1 MNKSYFKKLSLT
13 LLAPALL
20 APVATI
26 ISCSSVKS
34 DLQLATDRV
43 VQFLNDNILN
53 YGIWLNDVNGYHPNL
68 AILEDKL
75 RPGINL
81 GFKTTLELLNYD
93 TDKGQ
98 LTLRVQLKRS
108 EKEVNDFKITL
119 NGLRTKKQEVVEQK
133 IKKELGIHIS
143 QDIFNRIINSKDP
156 SAIIPDKLNEDV
168 LLSYINWG
176 RDSKYYSTNIWD
188 SELSPEDIGV
198 TPEFKDIQ
206 LERIHGIETGHIEF
220 KVRLSKD
227 GVWTN
232 WTKHIVHGFQ
242 DHMRELWRNIDYYI
256 QMFDAYLKGS
266 GDPNKKPSEIKN
278 KEELE
283 EMYIIPI
290 NEGGWVEINEIVE
303 GSANDKEGSIVLNL
317 KFKIF
322 NAANGQITVIKNVPI
337 KFYGFKAT
345 G

>member
-26 ISCSSVKS
+26 ASCSSVKS

-43 VQFLNDNILN
+43 VQVLNDNILN
-53 YGIWLNDVNGYHPNL
+53 YGIWLNDANGFHADL
-68 AILEDKL
+68 LRLEHMLK
-75 RPGINL
+75 PGINL

-133 IKKELGIHIS
+133 IKKELGIHVS
-143 QDIFNRIINSKDP
+143 QDIFSRTIWSKDP
-156 SAIIPDKLNEDV
+156 KAIIPDKLNEDV

-176 RDSKYYSTNIWD
+176 RDSKYYNYTNIWN

-206 LERIHGIETGHIEF
+206 LERIHGVETGHIEF

-242 DHMRELWRNIDYYI
+242 DHMQELWRNIDYYI

-290 NEGGWVEINEIVE
+290 NEGGRVEINEIVE
-303 GSANDKEGSIVLNL
+303 GSANDKEGSIVVDL
-317 KFKIF
+317 KFK
-322 NAANGQITVIKNVPI
+322 GMYYDEEKITKNVPI
-337 KFYGFKAT
+337 KIYGFKAT

>member
-26 ISCSSVKS
+26 ASCSSVKS

-53 YGIWLNDVNGYHPNL
+53 YGIWFWNDVNGYHPDL
-68 AILEDKL
+68 VRLEDKL

-93 TDKGQ
+93 EDKGQ

-143 QDIFNRIINSKDP
+143 QDIFNRTIWSKDP
-156 SAIIPDKLNEDV
+156 KAIIPDKLNEDI
-168 LLSYINWG
+168 LLTYINWEKNG
-176 RDSKYYSTNIWD
+176 YGNNNIWN

-198 TPEFKDIQ
+198 TTEFKDIQ
-206 LERIHGIETGHIEF
+206 LERIHGVETGHVEF

-232 WTKHIVHGFQ
+232 WTKLIVEGFSA
-242 DHMRELWRNIDYYI
+242 HEFKLWSWTDDYYI
-256 QMFDAYLKGS
+256 KMFDAYLKGS
-266 GDPNKKPSEIKN
+266 GDPNKKPSEIKS

-283 EMYIIPI
+283 DMYIIPI
-290 NEGGWVEINEIVE
+290 NEGGRVEINEIVE
-303 GSANDKEGSIVLNL
+303 GSANDKDGSIVVDL
-317 KFKIF
+317 KFKNIMH
-322 NAANGQITVIKNVPI
+322 NGERVTINVPI